1 VGRSVAETTGTKKN
15 AAHPD
20 GGPDGVPEL
29 SCNTTR
35 SRSVSVGR
43 GREQDQ
49 DHEQEQE
56 LRQAAVS
63 VGKKLRALVWFL
75 LRNREMRTDCLLI
88 ALAAALALTG
98 CSKRE
103 KPLQTALDE
112 LRRLGAYTETGLN
125 YTEYSNRLLTAK
137 GNVAVV
143 LQHSNDEGAK
153 SRIENALNYYVEAQN
168 AWKAKSEQGD
178 SRAREIEEHLVKAR
192 EATESASTY
201 TLADASKRNKIWEQ
215 ENAILEAAAQASE
228 EAKKQAA
235 ETHKARRAQE
245 AQARA
250 LEQAA
255 SAKRVAE
262 AAERERIRRFA
273 PEGTVY
279 SLKRI
284 TFTTEDGVTS
294 IPAGTELKIT
304 RPASN
309 GILRVQKDDLE
320 TDVPSAAVT
329 NDRDVVAAIRAAQPV
344 RRAVQDPRRRS
355 ASNQIVGAQPA
366 TR

>member
-1 VGRSVAETTGTKKN
+1 MRT
-15 AAHPD
+15 HC
-20 GGPDGVPEL
+20 L
-29 SCNTTR
+29 
-35 SRSVSVGR
+35 
-43 GREQDQ
+43 
-49 DHEQEQE
+49 
-56 LRQAAVS
+56 LF
-63 VGKKLRALVWFL
+63 ALVV
-75 LRNREMRTDCLLI
+75 
-88 ALAAALALTG
+88 ALASTG

-112 LRRLGAYTETGLN
+112 LRRLGAYTETGLS
-125 YTEYSNRLLTAK
+125 YAEYSNRLLTAK

-178 SRAREIEEHLVKAR
+178 SRAREIEEYLAKAR
-192 EATESASTY
+192 EATESAATY
-201 TLADASKRNKIWEQ
+201 TLADASKRNKIWQQ
-215 ENAILEAAAQASE
+215 ENAVLEAAAQASE

-235 ETHKARRAQE
+235 ATQKARRVQE
-245 AQARA
+245 AAAQA
-250 LEQAA
+250 LEQTA
-255 SAKRVAE
+255 SARRVAE
-262 AAERERIRRFA
+262 AAERERIRRFT

-279 SLKRI
+279 SLRRI

-294 IPAGTELKIT
+294 VPPGTELKIT
-304 RPASN
+304 KPAAN
-309 GILRVQKDDLE
+309 GIVRVQKDDLE

-329 NDRDVVAAIRAAQPV
+329 NDRDVVTAIRASQPV

-355 ASNQIVGAQPA
+355 ASNQIVGVQAA